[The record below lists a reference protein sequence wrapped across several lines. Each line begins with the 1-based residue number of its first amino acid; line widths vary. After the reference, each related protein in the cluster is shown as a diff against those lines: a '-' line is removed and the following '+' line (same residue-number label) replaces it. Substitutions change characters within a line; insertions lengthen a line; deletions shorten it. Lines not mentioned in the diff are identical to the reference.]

1 MTIKSSGSSLAF
13 SEIEDEFGQ
22 NTPDRSLGAYR
33 ISQTIEE
40 LSNLPLD
47 SGIPQSGQIKFSDFY
62 SKSLNVVVDCFSG
75 PTQTRIRAKND
86 KWNNDEVVI
95 VGPRTTKKQS
105 GSKIIIHVN
114 KTFGSASSSN
124 QNTCALRTGTWSGI
138 VSLQIDMGSTG
149 FISGAGGKGADGDDG
164 VSNVGCVR
172 KGASGGTHTPNQ
184 NAVKPIG
191 SWNGGNGNSALGIQ
205 YSPTT
210 VNVTKGVIQCGYGGG
225 AAGRGSR
232 SDNVSDRTACPGGG
246 GGGAGYPGGAAGEG
260 GKTLTGGEYE
270 ATNTGC
276 EVDSGHDGGAG
287 TLTTGGASGEGGNN
301 DDESTGMDGGVGG
314 DSEQSP
320 GSPSIQTGFNNDNGN
335 DNSSGWYQSNG
346 TAGSNGAAIRRL
358 SGYTVIINE
367 SGTGDIRGSKTAT
380 GVA

>member
-86 KWNNDEVVI
+86 KWNNDDVVI

-164 VSNVGCVR
+164 VSNVGPVR
-172 KGASGGTHTPNQ
+172 KGSNPSE

-246 GGGAGYPGGAAGEG
+246 GGGAGYPGGAGGEG

-270 ATNTGC
+270 ASNDGG
-276 EVDSGHDGGAG
+276 EVDSDHDGGAG
-287 TLTTGGASGEGGNN
+287 TLTTGGAAGEGGDN
-301 DDESTGMDGGVGG
+301 DDESYGCDGGVGG
-314 DSEQSP
+314 DSEQNP
-320 GSPSIQTGFNNDNGN
+320 GSPDCSAGNGS
-335 DNSSGWYQSNG
+335 DASSGWYHSNG
-346 TAGSNGAAIRRL
+346 TAGSNGAAIRRV

-367 SGTGDIRGSKTAT
+367 SGSGDVRGSKTAT

>member
-95 VGPRTTKKQS
+95 VGPRETKKQS

-114 KTFGSASSSN
+114 KTFGSAPSSN

-260 GKTLTGGEYE
+260 GDNDEESL
-270 ATNTGC
+270 GC
-276 EVDSGHDGGAG
+276 
-287 TLTTGGASGEGGNN
+287 
-301 DDESTGMDGGVGG
+301 DGGVGG

-320 GSPSIQTGFNNDNGN
+320 GAPDCSAGKGN
-335 DNSSGWYQSNG
+335 DSSSGWYQSNG

-358 SGYTVIINE
+358 SGYTVTINE
-367 SGTGDIRGSKTAT
+367 SGSGDIRGSKTAT

>member
-1 MTIKSSGSSLAF
+1 MTIKASASPNPPLRF
-13 SEIEDEFGQ
+13 TEIEDEFGQ

-86 KWNNDEVVI
+86 KWNNDDVVI

-114 KTFGSASSSN
+114 KTFGSAPSSN

-149 FISGAGGKGADGDDG
+149 VISGAGGKGADGDDG

-191 SWNGGNGNSALGIQ
+191 SWNGGDGNSALGIQ

-260 GKTLTGGEYE
+260 GQRLTGGSD
-270 ATNTGC
+270 
-276 EVDSGHDGGAG
+276 EVAAASDGGTG
-287 TLTTGGASGEGGNN
+287 TLTTGGAGGDGGDN
-301 DDESTGMDGGVGG
+301 DEESLGCDGGVGG

-320 GSPSIQTGFNNDNGN
+320 GAPDCSAGNGN
-335 DNSSGWYQSNG
+335 DASSGWYQSNG

-367 SGTGDIRGSKTAT
+367 SGSGDVRGSKTAT